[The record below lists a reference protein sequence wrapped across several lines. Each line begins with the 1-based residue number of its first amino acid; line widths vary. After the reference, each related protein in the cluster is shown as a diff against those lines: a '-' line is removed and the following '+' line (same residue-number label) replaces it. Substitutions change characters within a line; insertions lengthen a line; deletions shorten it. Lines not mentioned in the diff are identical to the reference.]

1 MSLRQAL
8 IEARRQSILRLLA
21 EYADAL
27 NEAVLRTTIRRL
39 GFTLASA
46 EDIGGDLDHLA
57 RHGCL
62 DQRWEG
68 DLRVVAL
75 TLRGED
81 CAYGRIAVEG
91 VESTKWRR

>member
-8 IEARRQSILRLLA
+8 IEARRQTILRLLA
-21 EYADAL
+21 DYADAL
-27 NEAVLRTTIRRL
+27 NEAVLRTSIRRL
-39 GFTLASA
+39 GFSLASA
-46 EDIGGDLDHLA
+46 EDIGFDLDHLI

-62 DQRWEG
+62 EQRWEG

-81 CAYGRIAVEG
+81 CAYGRIAVDG
-91 VESTKWRR
+91 VECTPWRR